1 MSTSATQRGA
11 SLIELVMYIVIV
23 GTASA
28 GILLAMNQSNSADV
42 LPRLQAVAAANS
54 LLEEIESRDFIARA
68 AHEPVT
74 QRNRAAYHVVG
85 DYERFSGDG
94 IYAYSDASRPLLT
107 GYRVS
112 VSVSPQRWNG
122 IDAEHAVK
130 IDVTVTAPGG
140 TVATA
145 TGYRT
150 AYR

>member
-1 MSTSATQRGA
+1 MSISATQRGA

-28 GILLAMNQSNSADV
+28 GILLAMNQSNSADA
-42 LPRLQAVAAANS
+42 LPRLQAVEAANS
-54 LLEEIESRDFIARA
+54 LLEEIESRDFVARA

-74 QRNRAAYHVVG
+74 QKNRTAYHIVG
-85 DYERFSGDG
+85 DYDRFSGDG
-94 IYAYSDASRPLLT
+94 IYPYSDAAQPLLA

-112 VSVSPQRWNG
+112 VSVNPQRWNG

-130 IDVTVTAPGG
+130 IDVTVSAPGG
-140 TVATA
+140 AVATA